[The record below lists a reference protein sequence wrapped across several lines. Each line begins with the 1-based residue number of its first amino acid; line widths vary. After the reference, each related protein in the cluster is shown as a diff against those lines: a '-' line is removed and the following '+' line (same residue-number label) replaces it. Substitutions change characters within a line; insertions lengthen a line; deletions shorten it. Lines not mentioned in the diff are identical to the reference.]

1 MPIAARQRAMSKPR
15 IAVLRRVP
23 EAVAERAG
31 REFDAFL
38 ADGDLDTEAALRAA
52 AEHRAEGLVIGPKI
66 KLDAAAIARL
76 PGNVRIVATT
86 SVGFDHIDAAAAR
99 ARGVVVTN
107 TPDVLTD
114 CTADLAFMLILCACR
129 RAAEY
134 DRIMREG
141 WRRGFGL
148 PDMLGLQ
155 PSGRTLG
162 IIGMGRIGQA
172 VAERARGFRMRVLY
186 SNRSRLPA
194 EQEAGAEYFAD
205 WRAML
210 PHCQILSLHLP
221 GGPGRDGMMDREAF
235 SLLPRGAVFVNAA
248 RGSLVDEDALI
259 EALTLGPVVRR
270 GPRRLPAR
278 AGFRHAAGGAAQR
291 VPDAA
296 RGERHGG
303 NAQRHGLP
311 RPRQRRRRARRAAR
325 PSTPSEPGAPGEETT
340 TCPSPERC

>member
-1 MPIAARQRAMSKPR
+1 MNKPR

-23 EAVAERAG
+23 EAVTERAG
-31 REFDAFL
+31 REFDALL
-38 ADGDLDTEAALRAA
+38 AEQDMDTDAALRAA
-52 AEHRAEGLVIGPKI
+52 AEHRAEALVIGPKI

-76 PGNVRIVATT
+76 PDHVRIVATT

-99 ARGVVVTN
+99 AHGVVVTN

-134 DRIMREG
+134 ERIMREG
-141 WRRGFGL
+141 WRHGFGL

-194 EQEAGAEYFAD
+194 EQEAGAEHFAD

-259 EALTLGPVVRR
+259 EALTSGRLFAAGLDVFRR
-270 GPRRLPAR
+270 EPDFDTRLAELPNVFLTPHVASATVETR
-278 AGFRHAAGGAAQR
+278 NAMGFRALDNVAAVLAG
-291 VPDAA
+291 
-296 RGERHGG
+296 
-303 NAQRHGLP
+303 
-311 RPRQRRRRARRAAR
+311 RP
-325 PSTPSEPGAPGEETT
+325 PIDPV
-340 TCPSPERC
+340 